1 MSGIVAA
8 STLEQ
13 VLVANVAKLNPS
25 SSDLTAWV
33 ALTKATTDAATP
45 EYATK
50 VGLFG
55 GDLTGFLA
63 DCTTA
68 TVCDETKYD
77 KYTGWGIGI
86 QWTVATGS
94 GSDGK

>member
-25 SSDLTAWV
+25 TSDLTAWT
-33 ALTKATTDAATP
+33 ALTKTSNDASTP
-45 EYATK
+45 VYATK
-50 VGLFG
+50 LGLFG

-68 TVCDETKYD
+68 TACDETAYD

-86 QWTVATGS
+86 
-94 GSDGK
+94 